1 MANPDLIMTLGK
13 VIIAAAWADGE
24 VSPEEV
30 NSLKDLLFRLPQL
43 NARAWASLEMYIET
57 PIGAAERERLVAELS
72 LRLSSQDDKALA
84 LAALDEMVAAD
95 GVVTD
100 EELAVAEEIKAQIEH
115 LDVGLVGRLGRLMRG
130 PLERRTR
137 AVYQGPNRE
146 AQYEEF
152 IKNRVY
158 YVLKERLALEEGKSL
173 DLADVDLR
181 KLSLAGGLMAWVAHV
196 DREVHDQE
204 FSRMVEALAQ
214 GWPISENS
222 AAYVAEVAVS
232 QVEAELDYY
241 RLTREFYSCTSRD
254 ERLSFL
260 DVLFA
265 VAVADGFVSHE
276 EIEEI
281 RLIARTLKLDHREFI
296 RAKLKI
302 PRDSRSS

>member
-1 MANPDLIMTLGK
+1 MSKPELIITLGK

-24 VSPEEV
+24 VSLPEV
-30 NSLKDLLFRLPQL
+30 NSLKDLLFRLPEL

-57 PIGAAERERLVAELS
+57 PIGTAERERLVAELRQQLAS
-72 LRLSSQDDKALA
+72 EQDKALA
-84 LAALDEMVAAD
+84 LAALDEMISAD
-95 GVVTD
+95 GVVTP
-100 EELAVAEEIKAQIEH
+100 EERAVSEEIKAQIEN
-115 LDVGLVGRLGRLMRG
+115 LDVSLVARLGRLVRG

-137 AVYQGPNRE
+137 EVYQGPNRE

-158 YVLKERLALEEGKSL
+158 FVLKERLARESGQSL
-173 DLADVDLR
+173 DLPDEELR

-196 DREVHDQE
+196 DRKVHSQE
-204 FSRMVEALAQ
+204 LARMTQALAR
-214 GWPISENS
+214 GWSISEPA

-232 QVEAELDYY
+232 QVDAELDYY
-241 RLTREFYSCTSRD
+241 RLTREFYSSTTRQ
-254 ERLSFL
+254 ERLGFL

-265 VAVADGFVSHE
+265 VAAADGFVSHA

-296 RAKLKI
+296 QAKMKV
-302 PRDSRSS
+302 PRKRRSS